1 MVLKHFVA
9 QILTM
14 TGNELKMRQGI
25 RLEALERSD

>member
-9 QILTM
+9 QIPTM
-14 TGNELKMRQGI
+14 TSNELKMRQGI